1 MPQRVVCNFREICE
15 NHDNLL
21 AVFSFCYEIFIQRK
35 IDFLPHFRLSRF
47 QFCAVD
53 ERAGDYSA
61 ALARANRARANSDAE
76 IFADNYADTRR
87 LTDCDDAA
95 RSIFAGAAIADSLG
109 FIETAA
115 FARAGRR

>member
-1 MPQRVVCNFREICE
+1 MPRF
-15 NHDNLL
+15 
-21 AVFSFCYEIFIQRK
+21 
-35 IDFLPHFRLSRF
+35 PLSRF
-47 QFCAVD
+47 QFCAAD

-76 IFADNYADTRR
+76 TFADNYADARR
-87 LTDCDDAA
+87 FAVCDANVAA